1 MNLPNDLLSL
11 PNNTGADVID
21 TRLAQARRV
30 IERQRGEAYAL
41 AVQGKNLLTEIAQ
54 LNQVIDL
61 HEKAAHVLAAI
72 GEQRQ
77 EQAQRQIE
85 LLVTQGL
92 QTIFDDGLSFHLVP
106 GVRAKTPVVDFVVR
120 STIDDTIVET
130 DVMTARGGGLAA
142 TVGFLLRLVIL
153 LLSRQRQDT
162 VLFLD
167 ETFAHVSAEY
177 LPRLIEFLKDLV
189 AKTGVQI
196 VLVTHEE
203 SFLEAA
209 DTVYRLQLVGGI
221 TKVTKL

>member
-1 MNLPNDLLSL
+1 MPATDERGLGELMTILDQRL
-11 PNNTGADVID
+11 
-21 TRLAQARRV
+21 TRARRTL
-30 IERQRGEAYAL
+30 ERQRGEAYAL
-41 AVQGKNLLTEIAQ
+41 ASRGKSLLAEIAG
-54 LNQVIDL
+54 LNQVIEL
-61 HEKAAHVLAAI
+61 HEKAAHVLTAI

-77 EQAQRQIE
+77 DQAQRQIE

-92 QTIFDDGLSFHLVP
+92 QTIFDDSLTFHLVP

-120 STIDDTIVET
+120 SSMDDGTTVET

-167 ETFAHVSAEY
+167 ETFAHVSADY
-177 LPRLIEFLKDLV
+177 VPNLIEFLKDLV

-196 VLVTHEE
+196 VMVTHDD
-203 SFLEAA
+203 SFTDAA
-209 DTVYRLQLVGGI
+209 DTVYRFTLVNGV
-221 TKVTKL
+221 TQVTKL

>member
-1 MNLPNDLLSL
+1 MTDLDQRL
-11 PNNTGADVID
+11 
-21 TRLAQARRV
+21 TRTRRTL
-30 IERQRGEAYAL
+30 ERQRGEAYAL
-41 AVQGKNLLTEIAQ
+41 AARGKILLADIAG
-54 LNQVIDL
+54 LNQLIDL
-61 HEKAAHVLAAI
+61 HDKAAHVLTAI

-77 EQAQRQIE
+77 DQAQRQIE
-85 LLVTQGL
+85 HLVTQGL
-92 QTIFDDGLSFHLVP
+92 QTIFDDSLTFHLAP
-106 GVRAKTPVVDFVVR
+106 GVRAKTPVVDFIVR
-120 STIDDTIVET
+120 SSMDDGTIVET

-196 VLVTHEE
+196 VLVTHDE
-203 SFLEAA
+203 SFLDAA
-209 DTVYRLQLVGGI
+209 DTVYRFTLVNGV

>member
-1 MNLPNDLLSL
+1 M
-11 PNNTGADVID
+11 ID
-21 TRLAQARRV
+21 TRLSQARRIV
-30 IERQRGEAYAL
+30 ERQRGEAYAL
-41 AVQGKNLLTEIAQ
+41 ATQGKAILTEIAQ

-61 HEKAAHVLAAI
+61 HEKASHVLAAI

-77 EQAQRQIE
+77 ERAQRQIE
-85 LLVTQGL
+85 MLVTQGL

-120 STIDDTIVET
+120 SELDGTVVDT

-167 ETFAHVSAEY
+167 ETFTHVSAEY
-177 LPRLIEFLKDLV
+177 LPRLIGFLKDLV

-203 SFLEAA
+203 AFLDAA
-209 DTVYRLQLVGGI
+209 DTIYRFHLVNGV
-221 TKVTKL
+221 TKVTRL